1 MQQDRETCKQ
11 KLSSLEKILALDI
24 ALTNRLRMEV
34 DNSPGWK
41 LAAFLAHSGDS
52 WFWLLGL
59 GLVWLVS
66 TQWRSLSAFLILDI
80 LLLAVLVMV
89 IKFTFRR
96 SRPPGE
102 WGSIYRNTDPH
113 SFPSGHAARA
123 VMLAVITAALG
134 PLWAAVGLFIWA
146 ILVSM
151 SRIFTGMHYLSDVLA
166 GMLLGLLSGVGFL
179 WLRSSMEQYLPFLFF

>member
-134 PLWAAVGLFIWA
+134 PLWAAVGLSIWA